1 MANKD
6 IFFNEIYGTYYRVV
20 EEILRTAQAGTLKVN
35 EINTIAEKHGF
46 RESNIYIPNNLK
58 EKKWRLLTDDMKT
71 PLQKPISF
79 PLTLLE
85 KRWLKALL
93 LDPRIRLFDV
103 DDEGL
108 EDIEPLFRP
117 EQFVYFDQYTD
128 GDPFDDKDY
137 QQRFRLLLKACEEK
151 RLVELEFKN
160 NRGGEE
166 KHVYLPLQ
174 LEYSAKDDKF
184 RLRAQKQEAGECG
197 ISMVNLGRL
206 SGCVLLEQSAAED
219 VLCCQERCTLEL
231 MLTDERNAL
240 ERVLLHFSG
249 MEKRTQKLDD
259 SHYRLQL
266 TYNKSDAMEMVI
278 RVLSFGPLLKLVR
291 PEELED
297 SRLQEQQQ
305 WFWRELQ
312 RRLQK
317 QTELLSAD

>member
-1 MANKD
+1 MANKG
-6 IFFNEIYGTYYRVV
+6 IFFNEVYGTYYRLV
-20 EEILRTAQAGTLKVN
+20 EAILRRAQSGRLKRSDIDAIVC
-35 EINTIAEKHGF
+35 THGF
-46 RESNIYIPNNLK
+46 QESSQYIPRKLK
-58 EKKWRLLTDDMKT
+58 EQEWPLLTAALET
-71 PLQKPISF
+71 PLQAPVSQ

-85 KRWLKALL
+85 KCWLRALL
-93 LDPRIRLFDV
+93 LDARIRLFDV

-108 EDIEPLFRP
+108 EDVEPLFRP
-117 EQFVYFDQYTD
+117 EQLVYFDQYTD
-128 GDPFDDKDY
+128 GDAFTDEAY

-151 RLVELEFKN
+151 CFVELEFTN
-160 NRGGEE
+160 NMGEVE

-184 RLRAQKQEAGECG
+184 RLRAQKQAAGECG

-206 SGCVLLEQSAAED
+206 SGCVLLEQSAAEEE
-219 VLCCQERCTLEL
+219 LCCQERCTLEL

-259 SHYRLQL
+259 NHYRLQL
-266 TYNKSDAMEMVI
+266 TYNKADALELVI

-291 PEELED
+291 PEELEN
-297 SRLQEQQQ
+297 SRLREQQQ

-312 RRLQK
+312 RRLQR
-317 QTELLSAD
+317 QTELLPQ

>member
-1 MANKD
+1 MASKD
-6 IFFNEIYGTYYRVV
+6 VFFNEIYGTYYRLV
-20 EEILRTAQAGTLKVN
+20 EEVLRRAQAGSLKRNDIDAIVC
-35 EINTIAEKHGF
+35 THGF
-46 RESNIYIPNNLK
+46 QESSQYIPRKLK
-58 EKKWRLLTDDMKT
+58 EQEWPLLTEDMRT
-71 PLQKPISF
+71 PLQKAVAC

-93 LDPRIRLFDV
+93 LDSRIRLFEV

-108 EDIEPLFRP
+108 ENVEPLFYP

-128 GDPFDDKDY
+128 GDPFEDKDY

-174 LEYSAKDDKF
+174 LEYSAKDDKL

-206 SGCVLLEQSAAED
+206 SGCVLLEQSVAEE

-259 SHYRLQL
+259 EHYRLQL
-266 TYNKSDAMEMVI
+266 TYNKSDTMELVI

-297 SRLQEQQQ
+297 KEQREQQL

-317 QTELLSAD
+317 QTELLTQ

>member
-1 MANKD
+1 M
-6 IFFNEIYGTYYRVV
+6 
-20 EEILRTAQAGTLKVN
+20 LCC
-35 EINTIAEKHGF
+35 
-46 RESNIYIPNNLK
+46 SIPRCCM
-58 EKKWRLLTDDMKT
+58 RLLLALIIMS
-71 PLQKPISF
+71 LKPPF
-79 PLTLLE
+79 Y
-85 KRWLKALL
+85 
-93 LDPRIRLFDV
+93 
-103 DDEGL
+103 
-108 EDIEPLFRP
+108 P

-160 NRGGEE
+160 NIGGEE

-206 SGCVLLEQSAAED
+206 SGCVLLEQSTAED

-291 PEELED
+291 AEELED
-297 SRLQEQQQ
+297 SRLQEQQL

>member
-108 EDIEPLFRP
+108 ENIEPLFYP

-184 RLRAQKQEAGECG
+184 RLRLQLFRPHQLQQRAERKYADNHLHG
-197 ISMVNLGRL
+197 ITFIIGKLQAIMTVIQ
-206 SGCVLLEQSAAED
+206 LLRA
-219 VLCCQERCTLEL
+219 
-231 MLTDERNAL
+231 
-240 ERVLLHFSG
+240 LLHAGKMQQHALQRITFICQHKLQRAALLTAKHILRCALLQQHAAGKPPKVHHADAALSCLLLL
-249 MEKRTQKLDD
+249 RTQAEL
-259 SHYRLQL
+259 
-266 TYNKSDAMEMVI
+266 V
-278 RVLSFGPLLKLVR
+278 VLSRVFQL
-291 PEELED
+291 
-297 SRLQEQQQ
+297 
-305 WFWRELQ
+305 
-312 RRLQK
+312 
-317 QTELLSAD
+317 